1 MKTWTHKFAGL
12 LATAGLLTLAVVA
25 QEAPAPPKAPKP
37 AAKPRPAASALPSAP
52 MLRAQEMLLRA
63 VEFAP
68 LAPLGYE
75 AAGLAAEGY
84 TLAPL
89 TEVYSLEFE
98 HLTTELEMLGSSL
111 VMDWAPLASVGIGQ
125 SSGVGWSRASRDEER
140 ERQRAQRRR
149 ARELRN
155 EERRYSSGKR
165 HLDKK
170 RWERAVEEFDR
181 VAQAGGKKADGA
193 LFWKAYAQHKMGSG
207 DEAMGTLQTLKTGY
221 PQSRWLND
229 AKVLEAEIQRRGS
242 QPVDPES
249 VADEELKELALRNMI
264 HVECSRAAPVLE
276 KFLKG
281 SQSPKLKERA
291 LFVLAQKMCPE
302 GFRILSDVAKGGSNP
317 DLQIKAIQYLGI
329 HGGKENRAL
338 LAEIYNSGV
347 DIEIRKRILKGF
359 MVARDKERLLEAART
374 EQNEELRGTAV
385 QQLGIMR
392 ARAELR
398 ELYQAESSVDVKKKI
413 LQGMFISNDVDGLD
427 EVARTETVSELR
439 LRAVR
444 NMGLCGDKRAGGLL
458 LTIYNSDQDIK
469 VRKEVLKALFLKQD
483 DKALIAIARKETN
496 PELKKE
502 AVKRLSLIKS
512 KAVTE
517 YLMEILNQ

>member
-12 LATAGLLTLAVVA
+12 LATAGLLTLAAVA
-25 QEAPAPPKAPKP
+25 QEPPAPPKAPEPPAKVKP
-37 AAKPRPAASALPSAP
+37 KALG
-52 MLRAQEMLLRA
+52 LVGLLSLGSIKA
-63 VEFAP
+63 LEYAP
-68 LAPLGYE
+68 LASLEYE
-75 AAGLAAEGY
+75 AAGLAAEVY

-89 TEVYSLEFE
+89 AEVYSLEFE

-111 VMDWAPLASVGIGQ
+111 EMNWAPLASVGIGQ
-125 SSGVGWSRASRDEER
+125 SSGVGLSRASRDEER

-149 ARELRN
+149 ERELRN

-165 HLDKK
+165 HLDRK

-193 LFWKAYAQHKMGSG
+193 LFWKAYAQYKMGSG
-207 DEAMGTLQTLKTGY
+207 DEAMGALQILKTDY
-221 PQSRWLND
+221 PQSRWIND

-242 QPVDPES
+242 QPVDPEA

-264 HVECSRAAPVLE
+264 HVECSRAAPVLK

-281 SQSPKLKERA
+281 SHSPKLKERA

-302 GFRILSDVAKGGSNP
+302 GFRILADIAKGGSNP
-317 DLQIKAIQYLGI
+317 DLQAKAIQYLGI
-329 HGGKENRAL
+329 HGGKENRQL
-338 LAEIYNSGV
+338 LAEIYDSTD
-347 DIEIRKRILKGF
+347 DIEARRRILKSF
-359 MVARDKERLLEAART
+359 MLSGDKARLLAAART

-385 QQLGIMR
+385 QQLGIIG

-413 LQGMFISNDVDGLD
+413 LQGMFIGNDADGLN
-427 EVARTETVSELR
+427 EVAQTEPVAELR
-439 LRAVR
+439 LRAIR
-444 NMGLCGDKRAGGLL
+444 NLGLCGNKKSGEYLRTLYD
-458 LTIYNSDQDIK
+458 SQQDLA

-502 AVKRLSLIKS
+502 AVKRLSLINS
-512 KAVTE
+512 KAATE
-517 YLMEILNQ
+517 FLMEILNQ